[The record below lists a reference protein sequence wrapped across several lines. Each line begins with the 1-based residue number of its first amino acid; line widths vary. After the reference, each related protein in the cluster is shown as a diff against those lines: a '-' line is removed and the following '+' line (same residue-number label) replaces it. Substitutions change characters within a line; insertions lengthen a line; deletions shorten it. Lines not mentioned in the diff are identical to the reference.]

1 MSNPVVDT
9 IVAIATPPG
18 KGGVG
23 VIRLSGPNSLEIGQ
37 QLAGKNLQVRT
48 AHYARFSDK
57 SKDVI
62 DTGLAL
68 FFAGPNSFTGEDVV
82 EIQGHGG
89 PVIQDLLLK
98 EIIRLGAR
106 QARAGEFSERAF
118 LNDKI
123 DLAQA
128 EAIADVIDSATEQAA
143 KGAMRSLQGEF
154 SNKVNDLLKELIY
167 LRMYVEAAI
176 DFPDEE
182 IDFLADDKIRNSIEA
197 LQISLADTIKQAG
210 QGAILRNG
218 LRLVIAGKPNAGKS
232 SLLNALAGHD
242 AAIVTDVAG
251 TTRDI
256 VRETI
261 DIDGLPVHII
271 DTAGLRESDDAVEKI
286 GIERARKAIDD
297 ADHVLHIIDANNSID
312 ATSEINNDK
321 ISLVFNKADLNNDP
335 SVLGIKVS
343 ALTGFGLPELREHI
357 KNIAGYAQDNET
369 VFTARRRHLSAL
381 ASARDAVERGLT
393 QLKTHNAGEL
403 LADELLQAQDSLN
416 EITGEFSAD
425 DLLGEIF
432 SGFCIG
438 K

>member
-297 ADHVLHIIDANNSID
+297 ADHVLHIIDANDSID